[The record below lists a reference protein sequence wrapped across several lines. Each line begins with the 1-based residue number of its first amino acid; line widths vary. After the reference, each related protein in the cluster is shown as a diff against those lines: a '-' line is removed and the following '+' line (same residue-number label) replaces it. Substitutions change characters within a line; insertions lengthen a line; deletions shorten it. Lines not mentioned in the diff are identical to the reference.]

1 MEQMYCFLDAFFNP
15 GILVGMAV
23 CFLCL
28 HIPQRPALRNYR
40 VAHYVMGAAY
50 TAYALSI
57 ALEYHLPA
65 GSTGTLLGLVFAK
78 RYYTGAVGAV

>member
-1 MEQMYCFLDAFFNP
+1 MYCFLDAFFNP